1 MDLQCKSNVDKIQ
14 QRTAMKARLLA
25 ENFAM
30 KEKIKD
36 DSVLRTRHIE
46 VIHKPFVLMYFL
58 LAVATHQCKFASERK
73 MGFRSMG
80 NMGNLKYL
88 I

>member
-1 MDLQCKSNVDKIQ
+1 MDLQCKSNVDLIQ

-46 VIHKPFVLMYFL
+46 VIHKLFVLMYFL
-58 LAVATHQCKFASERK
+58 LVVATHQRKFASEREN
-73 MGFRSMG
+73 GASEHG
-80 NMGNLKYL
+80 
-88 I
+88 

>member
-36 DSVLRTRHIE
+36 DSVLWTRHIE
-46 VIHKPFVLMYFL
+46 VIQPFVLMYFL
-58 LAVATHQCKFASERK
+58 HAVATHQRKFASERK

-80 NMGNLKYL
+80 NVGNLE
-88 I
+88 

>member
-46 VIHKPFVLMYFL
+46 VIHKPFVL
-58 LAVATHQCKFASERK
+58 LACGCYAPMQICIREENGVSEH
-73 MGFRSMG
+73 GE
-80 NMGNLKYL
+80 
-88 I
+88 

>member
-1 MDLQCKSNVDKIQ
+1 
-14 QRTAMKARLLA
+14 MKARLLA

-46 VIHKPFVLMYFL
+46 VIQAFCTHVL
-58 LAVATHQCKFASERK
+58 LACGCYAYQCKFASERK

-80 NMGNLKYL
+80 NEGNLEYYIIKKYTDSSDHL
-88 I
+88 S

>member
-1 MDLQCKSNVDKIQ
+1 
-14 QRTAMKARLLA
+14 MKARLLA

-46 VIHKPFVLMYFL
+46 VIHMPFVVMYFL

-73 MGFRSMG
+73 MEKNCGEILFRKFFG
-80 NMGNLKYL
+80 WVKYGRTEGEL
-88 I
+88 PT